1 MLSLCTALKKVG
13 FSPTF
18 INPVAHRLYD
28 IFSFDIKKV
37 LNKESCYQP
46 FLLRLLAVAFCKD
59 HNVAGFK
66 GSDTVKP

>member
-1 MLSLCTALKKVG
+1 MLSLCTALRKVV

-18 INPVAHRLYD
+18 INPVAHKLHD
-28 IFSFDIKKV
+28 LFSFDMKKV
-37 LNKESCYQP
+37 LNKEIRNQP
-46 FLLRLLAVAFCKD
+46 FLLRLLAVALCRD

>member
-18 INPVAHRLYD
+18 INPVTHRLYD
-28 IFSFDIKKV
+28 LFSLDLKKV
-37 LNKESCYQP
+37 FNKEIRYQP
-46 FLLRLLAVAFCKD
+46 FLLRSLAVALCKN

-66 GSDTVKP
+66 ESDTCKP

>member
-1 MLSLCTALKKVG
+1 MLSSYTALKKVV

-18 INPVAHRLYD
+18 INPAAHKLYD
-28 IFSFDIKKV
+28 IFSFDMKKV
-37 LNKESCYQP
+37 FNKEIRYQP
-46 FLLRLLAVAFCKD
+46 FLLRSLAVAFCKD